1 MYAQLHPTLCD
12 PMDCPP
18 FRGIFQARM
27 LEWVAI
33 SFSRGSSDP
42 GLKPASPALGGEFF
56 TTEQP
61 GKPRK
66 LLNAATLL
74 PLVLQNLE
82 AEKDCK
88 DGLV

>member
-1 MYAQLHPTLCD
+1 MTPWTV
-12 PMDCPP
+12 PP
-18 FRGIFQARM
+18 SGGFFRQECWNGLPFPSPED
-27 LEWVAI
+27 LP
-33 SFSRGSSDP
+33 DP

-56 TTEQP
+56 TTEPP

-66 LLNAATLL
+66 LLNAANLL